1 MKNRVKQRANRKLAQ
16 GIKKNNDMHN
26 ASGNLDMTAYAAM
39 NNIDKKKKVEK

>member
-1 MKNRVKQRANRKLAQ
+1 MKNRVKQRANKKLAH
-16 GIKKNNDMHN
+16 GVKKNNETHT